1 MLEFFLWLK
10 YVRRA
15 RIVFLAV
22 AAVAVSAAL
31 MIVVASLFTGFIKNV
46 ERHGGATL
54 GDICIVGD
62 WGAPPIT
69 RYDQLIRRLEKI
81 KGVMAAAPAGMGVGL
96 VHLGGGNVQ
105 QVTII
110 GIDPAREARVTN
122 LVQSLRRGKEAQGD
136 ASFHP
141 SQLEKAIPAWIGIRS
156 VAEPDQVTDRYRLDE
171 VDSFI
176 GRQAVLITGSASR
189 QTNGSS
195 QESRPQIRQKSLRL
209 DIQGVIH
216 SGHFL
221 NDQNLYIPIAE
232 LQKIVSPDESEP
244 AATRIKI
251 RLAPGADA
259 AAAMQDISAAWDQ
272 FAKDVLKWSAL
283 DRSAVSIV
291 TSQQMYADYF
301 AELHKQMGVLILI
314 FGVIS
319 SVGVLLIF
327 CIFYM
332 IVMAKRKDI
341 GIMKSCG
348 AGRFSVAAIYLGFAA
363 CIGVV
368 GAACGIALGYLV
380 TKNINSLEALLSSA
394 FGWKIWRSSVYIFE
408 TMPNELDWAS
418 VYWIVPA
425 AVLSCLLGVMIPAWV
440 AARMKPVDILRYE

>member
-15 RIVFLAV
+15 RIVLLAV

-46 ERHGGATL
+46 ERQGGATL
-54 GDICIVGD
+54 GDICIVSD
-62 WGAPPIT
+62 WGAPPIP
-69 RYDQLIRRLEKI
+69 RYDQLIARLEKI
-81 KGVMAAAPAGMGVGL
+81 KGVKAAAPVIMGVGL

-110 GIDPAREARVTN
+110 GIDLAREIRVTN
-122 LVQSLRRGKEAQGD
+122 LVESLRRGKEAES
-136 ASFHP
+136 AALFHP
-141 SQLEKAIPAWIGIRS
+141 SQLDKAIPAWIGIRS
-156 VAEPDQVTDRYRLDE
+156 VAEPDQVTDRYNFAE

-176 GRQAVLITGSASR
+176 GKQAILITGSASQR
-189 QTNGSS
+189 PTGSP
-195 QESRPQIRQKSLRL
+195 EENRPQIRQKSLRL
-209 DIQGVIH
+209 EIQGIIH

-232 LQKIVSPDESEP
+232 LQKIVSPEAVEP

-259 AAAMQDISAAWDQ
+259 EAAMQDISAAWDE
-272 FAKDVLKWSAL
+272 FAGDVLMWPSLK
-283 DRSAVSIV
+283 RSAVSIV
-291 TSQQMYADYF
+291 TSQQMYGDYF

-332 IVMAKRKDI
+332 MVMAKRKDI

-348 AGRFSVAAIYLGFAA
+348 AGRFGVATIFLGFAA
-363 CIGVV
+363 CVGIV
-368 GAACGIALGYLV
+368 GAACGIGLGYLV
-380 TKNINSLEALLSSA
+380 TKNINSIEALISSA
-394 FGWKIWRSSVYIFE
+394 LGWKIWRSSIYVFE

-418 VYWIVPA
+418 IYWIVPA
-425 AVLSCLLGVMIPAWV
+425 AVLSCLLGVIIPALV